1 MYSKYYSNFQNSSFI
16 INKFLRFFF
25 TLALLLREEGKI
37 QESLELFQRTVQINA
52 NNVDNLKQVARSLYV
67 ENSLSYLII
76 CRNILIETNGI
87 KNILFIKAFLY
98 F

>member
-16 INKFLRFFF
+16 INKFLRFFY

-67 ENSLSYLII
+67 ENNLSYLII
-76 CRNILIETNGI
+76 
-87 KNILFIKAFLY
+87 
-98 F
+98 